1 MIQWMLAIWFL
12 VPLPFLKSA
21 WTSGSSQFTYCWT
34 VHGLCLSPHTFAL
47 PSPQQSASCSRKGKG
62 NSGELGFRAVHE
74 LDESKGSWNGNALVC
89 LKHDSVLPLSLAL
102 SPSPGSSLHVWEL
115 CMCETGGGRE
125 QPLQPQP
132 PALSVSSNFTKQSGW
147 GEQGKC
153 RRTESGDSPPQFCS
167 TGPLLFSRATSLT

>member
-47 PSPQQSASCSRKGKG
+47 PSPQQTASCSRKGKG
-62 NSGELGFRAVHE
+62 NSGELGFRAVRE

-102 SPSPGSSLHVWEL
+102 SPSSGSSLHVWEL

-125 QPLQPQP
+125 SSHSSPNPLPCLSAPTLPNKVGGVSRGNAEGQKVVTPLLNSVP
-132 PALSVSSNFTKQSGW
+132 LALSSS
-147 GEQGKC
+147 
-153 RRTESGDSPPQFCS
+153 P
-167 TGPLLFSRATSLT
+167 GPLA